1 MEFGDN
7 CVGMRR
13 IALKTFDVRLQET
26 RISISRLERHRTR
39 TRLTTVGEKFLFQK
53 TAGSV
58 SITSRAGTA
67 ACGHWYGDSLKPLA
81 GKDFDS
87 RN

>member
-26 RISISRLERHRTR
+26 RISISRLELAPHENTIDNRWRKISLPENSWV
-39 TRLTTVGEKFLFQK
+39 RLHHIE
-53 TAGSV
+53 S
-58 SITSRAGTA
+58 
-67 ACGHWYGDSLKPLA
+67 GDRDLWTLVRRFAQAPRRQ
-81 GKDFDS
+81 GF
-87 RN
+87 